1 MSAATEKAG
10 SISAMSLKTKN
21 QIRDGDAVN
30 EGPKEAYYQ
39 IKCVSLESILDQ
51 KHESSIKDLILTVR

>member
-1 MSAATEKAG
+1 
-10 SISAMSLKTKN
+10 MSLKTKN

-30 EGPKEAYYQ
+30 EGPKETYYQ